1 MTLQNKNSKLTQNE
15 LDSIEI
21 AVKEAGIRAI
31 HPERMEAYAES
42 LVERLKNTLKENK

>member
-21 AVKEAGIRAI
+21 AVKETGIRAI

-42 LVERLKNTLKENK
+42 MVERLKNSFIENK